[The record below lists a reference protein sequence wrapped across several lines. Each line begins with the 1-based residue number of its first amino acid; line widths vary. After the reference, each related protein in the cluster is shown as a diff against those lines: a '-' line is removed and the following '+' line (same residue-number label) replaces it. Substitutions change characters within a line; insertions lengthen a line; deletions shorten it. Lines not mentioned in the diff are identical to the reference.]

1 MSPVTDPAEIARAI
15 AEQTERLD
23 HARSV
28 LREHPEQVADVVDPL
43 IRMLLSL
50 DRVIDAARDA
60 FQEHGATAV
69 TTFGDQARGSARAMF
84 AGGLLTAASTQAL
97 SLRSTLMGVGAESS
111 SLVWPEHD
119 PLAAEELS
127 NYRQFLKRR
136 EHQLDPD
143 AESLPTDAELPNRG
157 SIDRS

>member
-1 MSPVTDPAEIARAI
+1 MSTDTDVAEIARAI
-15 AEQTERLD
+15 AEQTEKLD
-23 HARSV
+23 RARGV

-43 IRMLLSL
+43 IGMLMSL

-84 AGGLLTAASTQAL
+84 TGGLLTAASTQIL
-97 SLRSTLMGVGAESS
+97 SLRNTLMGVGAESS

-127 NYRQFLKRR
+127 NYRRFLERR
-136 EHQLDPD
+136 ESQLDPD
-143 AESLPTDAELPNRG
+143 AGSLATETESLKRAPF
-157 SIDRS
+157 DRS

>member
-1 MSPVTDPAEIARAI
+1 MSTDADLAEIARAI
-15 AEQTERLD
+15 AEQAERLD
-23 HARSV
+23 RSRSV
-28 LREHPEQVADVVDPL
+28 LREHPEQVAEVVDPL
-43 IRMLLSL
+43 IGMLMSL

-84 AGGLLTAASTQAL
+84 VGGLLAAGSAQAL
-97 SLRSTLMGVGAESS
+97 SLRSTLMAAGAELS

-127 NYRQFLKRR
+127 NYRRFLERR
-136 EHQLDPD
+136 WADPV
-143 AESLPTDAELPNRG
+143 S
-157 SIDRS
+157 